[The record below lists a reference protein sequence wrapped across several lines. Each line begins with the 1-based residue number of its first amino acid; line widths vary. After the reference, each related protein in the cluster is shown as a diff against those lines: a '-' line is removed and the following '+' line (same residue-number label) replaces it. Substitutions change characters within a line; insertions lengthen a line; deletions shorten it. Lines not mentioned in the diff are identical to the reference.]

1 MQLHLEEYPP
11 MRTVSLIAT
20 GSRQSE
26 TGWAR
31 LRTELAAG
39 SAKSKSPDRRRG
51 YALAAIGLLMLAWP
65 LAAGRHARA
74 ARQSHRNS
82 PICCG
87 CSGST

>member
-1 MQLHLEEYPP
+1 

-39 SAKSKSPDRRRG
+39 LRDIEAPDRRRG
-51 YALAAIGLLMLAWP
+51 YALAVGLLMLAWP
-65 LAAGRHARA
+65 FGQAVALGGPMVAQKLADLLRM
-74 ARQSHRNS
+74 
-82 PICCG
+82 
-87 CSGST
+87 